1 MYITISTSIPLDTPL
16 PPFFSIC
23 FLLLKYADVC
33 AIFRWFVPMSL
44 RPRRVRVGTA
54 SLDQMQ
60 AAAAAVTAETTKVAK
75 GLSAAEHAE
84 VYSTA
89 QALPGGVQESDG
101 GVDGGDSGG
110 GSGGGKDVN
119 ADGNGD
125 QESDKQARFE
135 QWKDMSALLSKT
147 LLMLFDRASSA
158 LGSSEEE
165 KK

>member
-1 MYITISTSIPLDTPL
+1 
-16 PPFFSIC
+16 
-23 FLLLKYADVC
+23 
-33 AIFRWFVPMSL
+33 MSL

-89 QALPGGVQESDG
+89 QALPGGVQESAG
-101 GVDGGDSGG
+101 GGDGGDSGG
-110 GSGGGKDVN
+110 GSGGGKDAN